1 MFGLTNSKYSVYYR
15 YMAKAKKKA
24 LRSNSGQAAGRRNH
38 HVGHPKSML
47 ITWIILGAL
56 VVGLAG
62 GYLVAKA
69 KYTHYIG
76 LISVMFSE
84 KDSELN
90 RIKGKLSDMNGVMN
104 VGGKMVVMEDG
115 TISVMEES
123 MTMSDG
129 TTVEPNGYYQ
139 RVGEERTMMQ
149 DGQAMDM
156 DGRMIENDPNRVE
169 F

>member
-1 MFGLTNSKYSVYYR
+1 
-15 YMAKAKKKA
+15 MAKAKKKIIPA
-24 LRSNSGQAAGRRNH
+24 RRTSH
-38 HVGHPKSML
+38 TGHPKAML

-56 VVGLAG
+56 VIGLIG

-90 RIKGKLSDMNGVMN
+90 RIKDKLRNMNGVMK
-104 VGGKMVVMEDG
+104 VGEKMVVMEDG
-115 TISVMEES
+115 TVSVMEET
-123 MTMSDG
+123 MTLSDG

-139 RVGEERTMMQ
+139 RVGEERKMLQ
-149 DGQAMDM
+149 DGQALDM
-156 DGRMIENDPNRVE
+156 DGRMVENDPNRVE